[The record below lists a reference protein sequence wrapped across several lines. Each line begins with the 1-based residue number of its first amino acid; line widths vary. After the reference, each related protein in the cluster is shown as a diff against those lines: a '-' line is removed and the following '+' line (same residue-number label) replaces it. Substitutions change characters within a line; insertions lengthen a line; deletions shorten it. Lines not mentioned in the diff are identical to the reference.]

1 MALRVAPTPYLT
13 GEDAKK
19 FERKLEEGL
28 KKPAVATP
36 TPKLDSAKKL
46 IKRYAKCQKK

>member
-19 FERKLEEGL
+19 FERKIEEGL
-28 KKPAVATP
+28 KNPVGFTP
-36 TPKLDSAKKL
+36 TPKLAQANKL
-46 IKRYAKCQKK
+46 IEEYARSRKK